1 MMCVEDC
8 QDALTWADSIGG
20 NQGLIARSEANLQVL
35 RDFVEENDWM
45 SFLAETDETTSCA

>member
-1 MMCVEDC
+1 MCVEDC